1 MKQKP
6 APHRLAIGLLLA
18 ASAIP
23 FTALSAQDT
32 TAPAAEPP
40 AAVET
45 APPPAAE
52 PAPTPRIE
60 VPPVQAEPVAEAPAA
75 PAEATPPV
83 RRTTTV
89 RQTRTVRTPVRAP
102 APAPIAVAPAAPA
115 AVAVAPPVA
124 APADTIA
131 ADPGALPPET
141 IDAAPAA
148 PADTVAPAPQQQNEG
163 RTSILPFVLIG
174 ALLLAA
180 IAFFA
185 LRRRRSD
192 DVVYDEVYDTPAPIE
207 PVAAA
212 PLAAAPLAA
221 ATGRPEIALQMNP
234 VRAGVAGN
242 EAIVEFELVVDNQG
256 SAPAE
261 DVRVT
266 TWMFAAGESEMERQ
280 LIERDG
286 SSFPEVTIGAG
297 DGKRIQA
304 KVALPTSDVEGDAV
318 LPVVVADAHYRLPDG
333 SEGHS
338 TARFAVGV
346 PDGADL
352 AYFSVDNP
360 SGLHDTVEARPR

>member
-6 APHRLAIGLLLA
+6 APHRLALGLLLA

-45 APPPAAE
+45 APPPVAE
-52 PAPTPRIE
+52 PAPTTPRIE
-60 VPPVQAEPVAEAPAA
+60 VPPVQAEPVAETPAA
-75 PAEATPPV
+75 PEAAPPV

-102 APAPIAVAPAAPA
+102 VAVVTPAPVAAAP
-115 AVAVAPPVA
+115 VAVAPPAA
-124 APADTIA
+124 APVDTIA

-148 PADTVAPAPQQQNEG
+148 PVDTVAPAPAPQQTQS

-174 ALLLAA
+174 ALLLGAL
-180 IAFFA
+180 AFLA
-185 LRRRRSD
+185 LRRRRRA
-192 DVVYDEVYDTPAPIE
+192 DVVYDEVYDTPAPVE
-207 PVAAA
+207 PIAAA
-212 PLAAAPLAA
+212 PLAAAPIVAE
-221 ATGRPEIALQMNP
+221 TGRPEIALQMNP

-256 SAPAE
+256 SGPAR

-266 TWMFAAGESEMERQ
+266 TWMFASGESEMERE
-280 LIERDG
+280 LIQGDG
-286 SSFPEVTIGAG
+286 ASFPEVTIGAG

-318 LPVVVADAHYRLPDG
+318 LPVVVADAQYRLPDG

-360 SGLHDTVEARPR
+360 SGLHDTVEARKR